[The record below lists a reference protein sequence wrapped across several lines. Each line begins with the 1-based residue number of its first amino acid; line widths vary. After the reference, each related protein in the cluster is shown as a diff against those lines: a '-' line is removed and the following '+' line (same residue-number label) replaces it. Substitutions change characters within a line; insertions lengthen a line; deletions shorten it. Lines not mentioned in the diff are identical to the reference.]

1 MEPSP
6 DDIAGVVD
14 LFGAVT
20 RAELRQALS
29 ELAFRQGAERE
40 PATFDDVVEEA
51 IDSYHLVAVPAD
63 ALGDTIE
70 GNGTEADLLVTG
82 PVTFPALPEGGEDLP
97 HIMDVP
103 DRTVDREVAAAAAE
117 RQFRADAAA
126 AVEAGAGERVG
137 TLLDASYEL
146 EAWGPVDLSEV
157 RRRLDAAR
165 DGTN

>member
-14 LFGAVT
+14 LFGALT
-20 RAELRQALS
+20 RAKLRRALS
-29 ELAFRQGAERE
+29 ELAFRQGEDRE
-40 PATFDDVVEEA
+40 PATFE
-51 IDSYHLVAVPAD
+51 DSVKRALDGYHLVAVPGD
-63 ALGDTIE
+63 ALGDD
-70 GNGTEADLLVTG
+70 TEREAGVDLLVAG
-82 PVTFPALPEGGEDLP
+82 PVAFPTLPEGGEDLP

-117 RQFRADAAA
+117 EQFRADAAA
-126 AVEAGAGERVG
+126 AVGAGDLERVG
-137 TLLDASYEL
+137 TLLDVSYEL
-146 EAWGPVDLSEV
+146 EAWGPVDLGEV